1 MKDSN
6 DSKRSIH
13 RRDLLKGAAAAG
25 LGLSAFSNLPT
36 DAAKAASASRSD
48 VIRKENAKPGTRD
61 WMLTK
66 TDIEDNEP
74 VTLWRSPGIEG
85 YCSETSVR
93 AGDTIKVM
101 VSTNPV
107 SEFSLEIFRTGY
119 YGGDGGRFMKRLFH
133 TGQNPGRSSGRRAP
147 PARMQVGTVGRI

>member
-1 MKDSN
+1 MNDSN

-25 LGLSAFSNLPT
+25 LGLSAFASLPT
-36 DAAKAASASRSD
+36 GAAKAASASRSD

-66 TDIEDNEP
+66 TDINDNEP
-74 VTLWRSPGIEG
+74 VELWRSPRIEG
-85 YCSETSVR
+85 YCSDTSVS
-93 AGDTIKVM
+93 AGDTLKIM

-119 YGGDGGRFMKRLFH
+119 YGGDR
-133 TGQNPGRSSGRRAP
+133 
-147 PARMQVGTVGRI
+147 